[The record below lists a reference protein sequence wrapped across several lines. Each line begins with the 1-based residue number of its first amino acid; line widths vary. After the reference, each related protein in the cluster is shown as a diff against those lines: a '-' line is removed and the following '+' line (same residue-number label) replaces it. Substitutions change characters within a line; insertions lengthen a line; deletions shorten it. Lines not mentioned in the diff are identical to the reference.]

1 MDNEKLNTY
10 SSLIFIEL
18 VFTSKKFLSEIKKN
32 FEKLHEVIE
41 TLTKSHNE
49 ENQEHLKS
57 LFFHNEEK
65 LKSFL
70 NEFLKRNESEFNWTT
85 FLNKYEVVQVA
96 GRFFKID
103 KTEEAYKSFVI
114 DMKKNRWAFN
124 YMSVTS
130 EDDKYVIFF
139 A

>member
-1 MDNEKLNTY
+1 M
-10 SSLIFIEL
+10 
-18 VFTSKKFLSEIKKN
+18 SEIKKN

-41 TLTKSHNE
+41 TLIKSSSE

-70 NEFLKRNESEFNWTT
+70 NDFLKRNESEFNWTT

-103 KTEEAYKSFVI
+103 KTEEAYKSFVV

>member
-41 TLTKSHNE
+41 TLTKSNSE

-70 NEFLKRNESEFNWTT
+70 NDFLKRNESEFNWTT
-85 FLNKYEVVQVA
+85 FLNKYEVVHVA